1 MESGFDT
8 RRSDIKVNSAKKN
21 FSRSAYQSSAVH
33 GATILGGT
41 NFNKFPF
48 QNLTNISHYLNYLL
62 NQISIS
68 FSFHVHE
75 FIWTNRHNFSAR
87 LKKNPYSLLYLEQ
100 LRKSNFQLERND
112 AAKIAYPPARN
123 NIDTREEER
132 ASKTISRGQ
141 KQAELDR
148 YVP

>member
-1 MESGFDT
+1 MNLSELIATTFLRAW
-8 RRSDIKVNSAKKN
+8 RRI
-21 FSRSAYQSSAVH
+21 
-33 GATILGGT
+33 
-41 NFNKFPF
+41 
-48 QNLTNISHYLNYLL
+48 
-62 NQISIS
+62 
-68 FSFHVHE
+68 
-75 FIWTNRHNFSAR
+75 
-87 LKKNPYSLLYLEQ
+87 LLYLEQ
-100 LRKSNFQLERND
+100 LRKSNLQLERND

>member
-1 MESGFDT
+1 MNLSELIATTFLRAW
-8 RRSDIKVNSAKKN
+8 RRILIRSYISNN
-21 FSRSAYQSSAVH
+21 FE
-33 GATILGGT
+33 
-41 NFNKFPF
+41 
-48 QNLTNISHYLNYLL
+48 NL
-62 NQISIS
+62 
-68 FSFHVHE
+68 
-75 FIWTNRHNFSAR
+75 
-87 LKKNPYSLLYLEQ
+87 
-100 LRKSNFQLERND
+100 QLERND